1 MQKKRTQTR
10 STLIPQWLANTGQI
24 TGWGLAIGL
33 GVLHLNEEAPEVPA
47 QALAPKP
54 EPTAALG
61 HYVPQPLITSPR
73 FTELEELLREI
84 TKEEG
89 MVGSTLVS
97 CILDSTGKVVF
108 SFDGDRSFVPASALK
123 TVTTATILEKLGPD
137 FRYRTLLQGTAPF
150 PSPDEPAIDG
160 VYKGDLVIVGGG
172 DPSLTTE
179 HLITWG
185 ADLAALGIK
194 RIDGRI
200 IGDGK
205 IFPELT
211 AANAWDWGDVGNY
224 YGAPATGLN
233 IDGNRYAATFQPGAK
248 VGDPAK
254 LIEVVPEVPAVE
266 IFNRMLTSEP
276 NRAEGDAPYAY
287 GGPYSYTITF
297 RGAIPINA
305 KEEVLLGAV
314 PDPVFTASTRLHKIL
329 TQRGI
334 KVSGKPATMR
344 LLEQGNEPIP
354 STDKLLP
361 GLSYTSAP
369 LIDLINYTHKVSDN
383 LYAECFFRLLALE
396 PEVGSGQAAI
406 ESHWKKRGL
415 TLQGL
420 RMEDGSGLARADLI
434 RATDLARINFLA
446 RRGPFGEDFYN
457 SLTPQFE
464 GKMRWKGGAMSRVRV
479 YVGFTVSTTEELT
492 FVIAFNNYDADS
504 VTVAK
509 ARERVLQVLS
519 GY

>member
-1 MQKKRTQTR
+1 MQKKRTQPR
-10 STLIPQWLANTGQI
+10 SPLIPHWLANTGQI

-33 GVLHLNEEAPEVPA
+33 GILHLNQETPEIPAPE
-47 QALAPKP
+47 P
-54 EPTAALG
+54 EPTEPLG
-61 HYVPQPLITSPR
+61 LYSPLPLVTSPQ
-73 FTELEELLREI
+73 FTELERLLREI
-84 TKEEG
+84 TQEEG

-150 PSPDEPAIDG
+150 PSPDKPSADG
-160 VYKGDLVIVGGG
+160 IYKGDLVIVGGG

-179 HLITWG
+179 DLIQWG
-185 ADLAALGIK
+185 ADLAALGIQE
-194 RIDGRI
+194 IDGRVI
-200 IGDGK
+200 ADGK

-211 AANAWDWGDVGNY
+211 AAKAWDWGDVGNY

-297 RGAIPINA
+297 RGAIPIDA
-305 KEEVLLGAV
+305 KEEVLMGAV

-329 TQRGI
+329 SQRGI
-334 KVSGKPATMR
+334 KISGKPTTVRM
-344 LLEQGNEPIP
+344 LEQDNSPVP
-354 STDKLLP
+354 SAEKLLP
-361 GLSYTSAP
+361 GLSHTSAP
-369 LIDLINYTHKVSDN
+369 LIDLINHTHKVSDN

-420 RMEDGSGLARADLI
+420 RMEDGSGLARADVI
-434 RATDLARINFLA
+434 RATDLARINFLT
-446 RRGPFGEDFYN
+446 RRGPFGEAFYN

-492 FVIAFNNYDADS
+492 FVLAFNNYDANS

-509 ARERVLQVLS
+509 ARERILKVLS
-519 GY
+519 EF